1 MKRIINSA
9 VLKFVA
15 VLIFIASITL
25 GTLTA
30 AKGIEDYNKDDYLY
44 SFENDFSE
52 SWIVSDLLNEPVQ
65 VMRSVYNSVYPET
78 EYDAY
83 GNPVVNYDI
92 DNRKIKSV
100 IGQYFS
106 DFSGSEN
113 INYFVQWND
122 MVITNCGAKTAE
134 ELIRGEHYLY
144 FKRNDTGNV
153 EYNTSLPDRRVRN
166 IYGFDY
172 YNDKNTI
179 VISCNIK
186 EEVANKYKS
195 IWEKQ
200 ERIVI
205 DTIVRVAVCAAV
217 ALLMLIYLLCV
228 CGKDKNGEYK
238 NMWLDNVW
246 VELHLAAMGGAGFG
260 AVVLCWYLL
269 EEYLYGSFPVNLIYP
284 MTGLAVAFAAAVIIS
299 SLLSVIRNIKTR
311 RLMRTSIVFR
321 ILKLV
326 LGLSLKLLKWLL
338 QLIKRFTKWA
348 WKTAKS
354 YWSMLFRLFSKKS
367 GFILIGALLIYTV
380 FITLIGAGLA
390 FDPEWV
396 ILSVLLFGGACFVIA
411 CRSKDFDSIRKGVA
425 EVRGGNVAYKITDIK
440 GSDMKTLAADIND
453 IAMGLEEAVS
463 ARVNAERL
471 KSELITNVSHDLK
484 TPITSIISY
493 TELLSQVEGLPEE
506 ARDYVA
512 IVAKKSDRLKK
523 LTQDLFDISKVQSGN
538 DNAVMEKLD
547 VALLIN
553 QALGEHDNEIQLS
566 GLPFC
571 VDAPKDLYIYADGRK
586 MSRVMSNLI
595 NNILKYTM
603 KNTRV
608 FISAYEKD
616 GNVEIE
622 FKNISAYP
630 LNFNAEEITQ
640 RFVRGDE
647 SRTAEGNGLG
657 LAIAKSYTELCGG
670 RFDVAADG
678 DMFKAILKFKKV

>member
-1 MKRIINSA
+1 MKRIIYSP
-9 VLKFVA
+9 VLKFLA

-30 AKGIEDYNKDDYLY
+30 AKGIEECNKDDFLY

-52 SWIVSDLLNEPVQ
+52 SWFISGLINEPVQ
-65 VMRSVYNSVYPET
+65 RMLNAYHIVFSEI

-83 GNPVVNYDI
+83 GNPVPKDDVDSKKLKEI
-92 DNRKIKSV
+92 
-100 IGQYFS
+100 IGQCFS
-106 DFSGSEN
+106 NLSAYDE
-113 INYFVQWND
+113 INYFAQWND
-122 MVITNCGAKTAE
+122 VVLTNCDAKTAE
-134 ELIRGEHYLY
+134 ELACGEHYLY

-153 EYNTSLPDRRVRN
+153 ECSTSLPDRRVRN

-186 EEVANKYKS
+186 EEVANKYKA
-195 IWEKQ
+195 IWAMQ
-200 ERIVI
+200 ERMVI
-205 DTIVRVAVCAAV
+205 DTFVRVAVCAAV

-228 CGKDKNGEYK
+228 CGKDRNGEYK
-238 NMWLDNVW
+238 NMWLDNIW
-246 VELHLAAMGGAGFG
+246 VELHLAAIGGAGFG
-260 AVVLCWYLL
+260 AFVLCLYMF
-269 EEYLYGSFPVNLIYP
+269 EEYLNGSLTVNLIYP
-284 MTGLAVAFAAAVIIS
+284 TVGLGVAAAAAVIIS
-299 SLLSVIRNIKTR
+299 SLLSVVRNIKTR
-311 RLMRTSIVFR
+311 RFIRTSIVLR
-321 ILKLV
+321 VLKLV
-326 LGLSLKLLKWLL
+326 WGLSLKLLKWLFKL
-338 QLIKRFTKWA
+338 TKRLAKWA

-354 YWSMLFRLFSKKS
+354 YWSMLFSLLAKKS
-367 GFILIGALLIYTV
+367 GVILIGALLVYTV

-396 ILSVLLFGGACFVIA
+396 ILSVLLFGAACFTVA
-411 CRSKDFDSIRKGVA
+411 YRSKDLDSIKKGVTQ
-425 EVRGGNVAYKITDIK
+425 VRGGNVTYKITDIK
-440 GSDMKTLAADIND
+440 CSDMKSLAADIND
-453 IAMGLEEAVS
+453 IAIGLEEAVS

-493 TELLSQVEGLPEE
+493 TELLSQVDGLPEE

-538 DNAVMEKLD
+538 EDAVMEKLD

-553 QALGEHDNEIQLS
+553 QALGEQDNEIQFS

-571 VDAPKDLYIYADGRK
+571 VEAPKDLYIYADGRK
-586 MSRVMSNLI
+586 MSRVLGNLI

-630 LNFNAEEITQ
+630 LDFNAEEITQ

-647 SRTAEGNGLG
+647 SRTQEGNGLG
-657 LAIAKSYTELCGG
+657 LAIAKSYTELCNGS
-670 RFDVAADG
+670 FDVVTDG
-678 DMFKAILKFKKV
+678 DMFKAILKFRKV